1 MMHEIN
7 LYKIR
12 SGYADV
18 NPLTIKREWMDETY
32 DAHAYKCFPVSM
44 ANNLGW
50 GISFPEDISF
60 IWDGISDST
69 PDHVKIIKGEKY
81 IYTERANAT
90 ISFNTGLMFETEKD
104 VSLVSMPVPNQFIDG
119 AQAFT
124 TIISSSFYRGEL
136 PCAWRITKANSEITI
151 KANTPILA
159 ILPINLLNLQ
169 NSAITEK
176 PINQLPP
183 SKFNDKEYSENVYAT
198 NLLGKWSNFYRNA
211 TDHIGN
217 KIGEHQV
224 KTIKLRV
231 NTIN

>member
-1 MMHEIN
+1 MHEIN

-18 NPLTIKREWMDETY
+18 NPLTVKREWMDETY

-69 PDHVKIIKGEKY
+69 SDHVKIIKGEKY

-169 NSAITEK
+169 NSEITEK

-183 SKFNDKEYSENVYAT
+183 SKFNDKEYSEKVYAT

-224 KTIKLRV
+224 KTIKLKV